1 MSEARWCLSPLLTM
15 VYHKCLGKTKQSA
28 ESYIDETWEYVIE
41 GKILCHTL
49 NDCLTLGLQPKI
61 QKGRLDIDIDRYDI
75 DRYDIDIDI

>member
-1 MSEARWCLSPLLTM
+1 M
-15 VYHKCLGKTKQSA
+15 
-28 ESYIDETWEYVIE
+28 IE